1 MMKLAAAFGVSAVT
15 MLALDALWIG
25 VLAKAM
31 YQDGIGHL
39 MAPRAN
45 VAAAV
50 AFYLVYLSG
59 VMFFAVVPSEA
70 GGSLKAAALGAAFGF
85 VAYATYDLTNMAT
98 LKDWPLGVTL
108 ADLCWGTFIT
118 ATTAAAG
125 KWALDRF

>member
-50 AFYLVYLSG
+50 TFYLVYLSG
-59 VMFFAVVPSEA
+59 VMFFAVVPSED

-85 VAYATYDLTNMAT
+85 VAYSTYDLTNMAT
-98 LKDWPLGVTL
+98 LKDWSLGVTL